1 MEFADALVH
10 RRPLAF
16 IVSNCLKSNLRK
28 SARLYWHIANVI
40 LEENL
45 LNQDFFISW
54 HLHISA
60 QLICIT

>member
-28 SARLYWHIANVI
+28 SARMYWHIANVI

-54 HLHISA
+54 HLLISA